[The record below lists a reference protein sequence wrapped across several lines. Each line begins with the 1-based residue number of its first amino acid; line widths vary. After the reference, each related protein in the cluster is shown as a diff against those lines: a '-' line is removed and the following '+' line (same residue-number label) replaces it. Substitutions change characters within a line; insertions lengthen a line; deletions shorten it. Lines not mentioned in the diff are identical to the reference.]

1 MSINQDDNNVNE
13 SKVLADQA
21 FIDALYQDVAKECV
35 DNSPNDEQPSAEL
48 DQRILAAAH
57 KAVIAK
63 PQLVENK
70 KRAQLSPW
78 FTTIAKAAS
87 IILVVTLVIDQM
99 DYPLTYQ
106 VTEQTAP
113 ESFDNQQDDIYLAQS
128 PMPKSEMSQRSH
140 RRKSSPATAI
150 GNETRLTALRK
161 SADLSSYQGQSASIH
176 QPILEVDSE
185 VAKGQQL
192 QIIKS
197 AELVATNE
205 SRNMIAAVNS
215 TSTNSDEPI
224 IRTAMQSQEKTA
236 RLEKKM
242 NIEHQTYLK
251 QLDTIDKNNLDQQG
265 LLEKSHA
272 KGPMKNDNMHEHQ
285 DQIIAFLTVNEYNS
299 LLELS
304 KTAKINWRLVADV
317 STYFHIQIYV
327 NKDKPLDYILDK
339 ATYILI
345 NKNASSQQELS
356 DVLKVNRRA
365 FDDISLIKNKTKQ

>member
-13 SKVLADQA
+13 AKVLADQA
-21 FIDALYQDVAKECV
+21 FIDALYKDVAKECV

-70 KRAQLSPW
+70 KRAQISPW

-128 PMPKSEMSQRSH
+128 PMPKSEMSQTSH

-161 SADLSSYQGQSASIH
+161 SDDLSSYQGQSASIH

-285 DQIIAFLTVNEYNS
+285 DQKIAFLTVNEYNS

>member
-13 SKVLADQA
+13 AKVLADQA
-21 FIDALYQDVAKECV
+21 FIDALYKDVAKECV

-70 KRAQLSPW
+70 KRAQISPW

-128 PMPKSEMSQRSH
+128 PMPKSGMSQTSH

-161 SADLSSYQGQSASIH
+161 SDDLSSYQGQSASIH
-176 QPILEVDSE
+176 QPILEVDSG